1 MTLPG
6 FSRISVDPEVCGG
19 RPVIAGTRVR
29 VRDIL
34 DALAGGAATAEILAD
49 FPYLRD
55 EDIRAALTYA
65 AANADH
71 PVIAAA

>member
-6 FSRISVDPEVCGG
+6 FERISVDPSVCGG
-19 RPVIAGTRVR
+19 RPTIAGTRVR

-34 DALAGGAATAEILAD
+34 DALAGGASPSDLLVD

-55 EDIRAALTYA
+55 EDIRAALNYA